1 MYQALYR
8 KYRPK
13 LFSDVAGQEH
23 VTKVLSRQVE
33 EGRISHAYLFT
44 GSRGTGKTTCAK
56 ILAKAIN
63 CLNPTN
69 GQPCCECEMC
79 RQIES
84 EQQTDVVEI
93 DAASNNSVENIR
105 DLRSKIV
112 YTPAAAKYR
121 VYIIDEVH
129 MLSTGAFNA
138 LLKTLE
144 EPPEYVVF
152 ILATTEIHKLPA
164 TILSRCQRF
173 DFRRLS
179 PEVIAERVKYVC
191 SSENLQI
198 TDDAAIL
205 IGRLADGA
213 LRDALSLLDVCA
225 AKSDNIDEALV
236 IGSAGIV
243 GKEQMY
249 KIAESFIAGDTKKAL
264 ETINLLYQSSH
275 DMQRLCSEL
284 MSYYRDLMVA
294 ASVKDCGGLITAS
307 SSELGQI
314 EHQAKVAGLNNIMQT
329 MSVLK
334 NTLESFRRSG
344 ASPLTQMEMAV
355 VDICSKISYAHDAQP
370 YAAASSAAR
379 QGTEAAVSANN
390 VQDSGA
396 INKASGAGHGEPGAK
411 GQNILSGTIVKDTVR
426 NAEAD
431 DRPPWIS
438 AGEAAAFNA
447 QPQNKS
453 ADLNI
458 SHANAVADGSVM
470 GNSTEVNGRKGADN
484 KSAAYGYGDIPLP
497 DDSDAPPDTTGAG
510 SADMGGAA
518 AYDEQAENPPLPDG
532 VEVCTKWPEIMDAL
546 ASKNRAM
553 YAVLMGS
560 KAYIKGDLLL
570 IDAKNSLFRDMIKT
584 ETRHRSDIR
593 AAAEKVLGVKYR
605 LGPFNANNSANTSV
619 SDPLDK
625 LSGRLKQAGFDVK

>member
-13 LFSDVAGQEH
+13 VFSDVAGQEH
-23 VTKVLSRQVE
+23 ITKVLSRQVE
-33 EGRISHAYLFT
+33 EERISHAYLFT

-179 PEVIAERVKYVC
+179 PEIIAERVKYVC
-191 SSENLQI
+191 SSENLHI

-249 KIAESFIAGDTKKAL
+249 KIAESFIARDTKKAL

-314 EHQAKVAGLNNIMQT
+314 EHQAKAAGLNNIMQT

-355 VDICSKISYAHDAQP
+355 VDICSKISYANDMQQ
-370 YAAASSAAR
+370 YAVASSAAG
-379 QGTEAAVSANN
+379 QGTRTAASANN

-396 INKASGAGHGEPGAK
+396 VNGATGAEHGEQGAK
-411 GQNILSGTIVKDTVR
+411 RQNIWPGTAAQNVG
-426 NAEAD
+426 AD

-438 AGEAAAFNA
+438 ADEAAEFNA
-447 QPQNKS
+447 QPQNKG
-453 ADLNI
+453 ADLAI
-458 SHANAVADGSVM
+458 SNDGGVAGQNMDSGVKAS
-470 GNSTEVNGRKGADN
+470 GGDTGAEN
-484 KSAAYGYGDIPLP
+484 KSAACGYSGDIPFP
-497 DDSDAPPDTTGAG
+497 DDSDAPPDTSGAG
-510 SADMGGAA
+510 SIDMSGVVSHN
-518 AYDEQAENPPLPDG
+518 EQTANPPLPDG
-532 VEVCTKWPEIMDAL
+532 VEVCAKWPEVMDAL

-605 LGPFNANNSANTSV
+605 LGPFNAASSASTSA

-625 LSGRLKQAGFDVK
+625 LSGKLKQAGFDVK

>member
-13 LFSDVAGQEH
+13 IFSDVAGQEH
-23 VTKVLSRQVE
+23 ITKVLSRQVE

-63 CLNPTN
+63 CLNPIN

-191 SSENLQI
+191 KSENLQI
-198 TDDAAIL
+198 SDDAAIL

-236 IGSAGIV
+236 INSAGIV

-249 KIAESFIAGDTKKAL
+249 KIAGSFISGNTKEAL
-264 ETINLLYQSSH
+264 ETINALYQSSH

-284 MSYYRDLMVA
+284 MSYYRDLMIA
-294 ASVKDCGGLITAS
+294 ASVKDCGGLIMAS
-307 SSELGQI
+307 SSELEQL
-314 EHQAKVAGLNNIMQT
+314 ESQAKEAGLNNIMQT

-344 ASPLTQMEMAV
+344 ATPLTQMEMAA
-355 VDICSKISYAHDAQP
+355 VDICSGASDLSLYADAPKIAGGMNSVTAGKDGLGARPHIANTLKTSHD
-370 YAAASSAAR
+370 AAAS
-379 QGTEAAVSANN
+379 T
-390 VQDSGA
+390 
-396 INKASGAGHGEPGAK
+396 K
-411 GQNILSGTIVKDTVR
+411 GGLEN
-426 NAEAD
+426 E
-431 DRPPWIS
+431 DRPPWVS
-438 AGEAAAFNA
+438 ADELEQPSAEMNNPAAA
-447 QPQNKS
+447 QS
-453 ADLNI
+453 ADNSAELKLTQKPAGK
-458 SHANAVADGSVM
+458 SDGAAGKS
-470 GNSTEVNGRKGADN
+470 ADN
-484 KSAAYGYGDIPLP
+484 KSAGEGYDSGIPFP
-497 DDSDAPPDTTGAG
+497 DDSDAPAETTGADG
-510 SADMGGAA
+510 LNPGPATDMYNNDETSAHS
-518 AYDEQAENPPLPDG
+518 LPAG
-532 VEVCTKWPEIMDAL
+532 VEICSKWPEIMDELAL
-546 ASKNRAM
+546 KNRAM

-584 ETRHRSDIR
+584 ETRHRNDIR
-593 AAAEKVLGVKYR
+593 TAAEKIMGVKYR
-605 LGPFNANNSANTSV
+605 LGPYNANDSMITPAA
-619 SDPLDK
+619 DPLDK
-625 LSGRLKQAGFDVK
+625 LGSKLSQAGFDVK

>member
-23 VTKVLSRQVE
+23 ITKVLSRQVT

-63 CLNPTN
+63 CLNPIN

-179 PEVIAERVKYVC
+179 EKVIAERVKFVC
-191 SSENLQI
+191 KSESI
-198 TDDAAIL
+198 EISDDAAIL

-225 AKSDNIDEALV
+225 AKSSNIDEELV

-249 KIAESFIAGDTKKAL
+249 KIAGSLIAGNAKDAL
-264 ETINLLYQSSH
+264 QTINILYQSSH

-294 ASVKDCGGLITAS
+294 ASVKDCSGLITAS
-307 SSELGQI
+307 SLELSRI
-314 EHQAKVAGLNNIMQT
+314 EHQAEEAGLNNIMRT

-344 ASPLTQMEMAV
+344 ALPLTQMEMAV
-355 VDICSKISYAHDAQP
+355 VDICSGIYDAQQYGTLSGP
-370 YAAASSAAR
+370 AGQAS
-379 QGTEAAVSANN
+379 G
-390 VQDSGA
+390 SGA
-396 INKASGAGHGEPGAK
+396 PANSTRSMQGAAPAGKAADASGAGTAAGSHNVLTEAADKASAQDAK
-411 GQNILSGTIVKDTVR
+411 TDS
-426 NAEAD
+426 
-431 DRPPWIS
+431 RPPWVS
-438 AGEAAAFNA
+438 ADEEAEFNA
-447 QPQNKS
+447 QPQNKK
-453 ADLNI
+453 ADFNI
-458 SHANAVADGSVM
+458 SQAGAVAGGRSI
-470 GNSTEVNGRKGADN
+470 GNGGKGTDN
-484 KSAAYGYGDIPLP
+484 KSAVYGYDNDIPFP
-497 DDSDAPPDTTGAG
+497 DDSDAPAEAPGTSGADI
-510 SADMGGAA
+510 SGGDS
-518 AYDEQAENPPLPDG
+518 YNEQRENSPLPEG
-532 VEVCTKWPEIMDAL
+532 VEICSKWPEIMDAL
-546 ASKNRAM
+546 SSKNRAM

-560 KAYIKGDLLL
+560 RAYIKGDLLL
-570 IDAKNSLFRDMIKT
+570 IDAQNSLFRDMIKS

-593 AAAEKVLGVKYR
+593 AAAEKVLGAKYR
-605 LGPFNANNSANTSV
+605 LGPYNAGENANISSA
-619 SDPLDK
+619 DPLDE

>member
-13 LFSDVAGQEH
+13 VFSDVAGQEH

-63 CLNPTN
+63 CLSPVK

-79 RQIES
+79 RQIEN

-105 DLRSKIV
+105 DLRSRIV

-179 PEVIAERVKYVC
+179 PEIIAERVKYVC
-191 SSENLQI
+191 KCENLKI
-198 TDDAAIL
+198 SDDAAIL

-243 GKEQMY
+243 GKEQMQ
-249 KIAESFIAGDTKKAL
+249 KIAGCFISGDTKSAL
-264 ETINLLYQSSH
+264 ETVNSLYKSSH

-294 ASVKDCGGLITAS
+294 AAVKDCGGLITAS
-307 SSELGQI
+307 SSELQMLQK
-314 EHQAKVAGLNNIMQT
+314 QASDAGLDNIMQT

-334 NTLESFRRSG
+334 ATLEAFRRSG

-355 VDICSKISYAHDAQP
+355 VDICSGRT
-370 YAAASSAAR
+370 YAAAPEEGMRQTHSKGGSAVR
-379 QGTEAAVSANN
+379 QSAPADTA
-390 VQDSGA
+390 QDG
-396 INKASGAGHGEPGAK
+396 GQHGEGHTGQRMSGNPPSPAK
-411 GQNILSGTIVKDTVR
+411 MAGTTNDKD
-426 NAEAD
+426 D
-431 DRPPWIS
+431 DNRPPWIS
-438 AGEAAAFNA
+438 QEEFAGQAAGAQAGRNDAGMARPPGTDALDSAEKADMSTSASIGDASANSSAYDNDIPIPGDADAPAGEPDAAA
-447 QPQNKS
+447 
-453 ADLNI
+453 
-458 SHANAVADGSVM
+458 
-470 GNSTEVNGRKGADN
+470 
-484 KSAAYGYGDIPLP
+484 SAAGAVSDGGREVQDKPDLP
-497 DDSDAPPDTTGAG
+497 PGMEEC
-510 SADMGGAA
+510 SA
-518 AYDEQAENPPLPDG
+518 
-532 VEVCTKWPEIMDAL
+532 WPEVMDAL

-560 KAYIKGDLLL
+560 RAYIKGDLLL
-570 IDAKNSLFRDMIKT
+570 IDAKNSLFREMVKS
-584 ETRHRSDIR
+584 ESRHRSDIR
-593 AAAEKVLGVKYR
+593 AAARQVLGREFR
-605 LGPFNANNSANTSV
+605 LGPYTPQAAPAANSR
-619 SDPLDK
+619 DPLDE
-625 LSGRLKQAGFDVK
+625 LGDRLRQSGFDVK